1 MQRLSVNPL
10 LTPACLACCK
20 DQSQTPRATGSTRK
34 GPQVPLS
41 PSAFDAASPSGVL
54 SGCSSASLV
63 PLPPGLLR
71 TARSPHCP
79 SLGVFPLESIL
90 GQSPYF
96 LALQRVRGSH
106 PPSQAEQSEPLLGPG
121 LSLGL
126 LHPISG
132 EESESP
138 CFRSA
143 SRGHSSVGGRTEG
156 WAVQQGSRRRA
167 EWSQAPL
174 RGPVSHR
181 AWCPPLC
188 GPPAHLFC
196 ALVTC
201 ESSPSLGPHS
211 VLDTPWGPLLSCWHS
226 GSCSAG
232 PSVLGQASGVAR
244 TTSPPLP
251 HPIYL
256 EPPRAGAP
264 SKLGL
269 PRPLS

>member
-10 LTPACLACCK
+10 LTQACLARCK
-20 DQSQTPRATGSTRK
+20 DQSQTPRATGPTRK

-41 PSAFDAASPSGVL
+41 PSSVDAASPSGVL

-63 PLPPGLLR
+63 PLSPGLR
-71 TARSPHCP
+71 RAVCSPHCP
-79 SLGVFPLESIL
+79 SLGVFPFESIL
-90 GQSPYF
+90 GQSPSF

-126 LHPISG
+126 LPPIAG

-156 WAVQQGSRRRA
+156 WAVQQGSRSRE

-174 RGPVSHR
+174 R
-181 AWCPPLC
+181 CPPLC
-188 GPPAHLFC
+188 GPLAHLFC
-196 ALVTC
+196 ALVTY
-201 ESSPSLGPHS
+201 ESPPSLGPHS
-211 VLDTPWGPLLSCWHS
+211 VLDTPWGLPVKLLALRILQCRAKCPWTGLRGGQDHQSFPTPPHIPGAS
-226 GSCSAG
+226 RSPQQAG
-232 PSVLGQASGVAR
+232 LTPATVLGRVLRQ
-244 TTSPPLP
+244 T
-251 HPIYL
+251 
-256 EPPRAGAP
+256 
-264 SKLGL
+264 
-269 PRPLS
+269 

>member
-96 LALQRVRGSH
+96 LALQRVRGSTLL
-106 PPSQAEQSEPLLGPG
+106 PRLSNQNLCWVLVSPWGFSIPFQEKSQSLHVLDQLPEDTVLWEGGRRAGPCSRGPG
-121 LSLGL
+121 VGRSGLRLLSAALCLTGPGVL
-126 LHPISG
+126 PCVAPRPIS
-132 EESESP
+132 
-138 CFRSA
+138 
-143 SRGHSSVGGRTEG
+143 SV
-156 WAVQQGSRRRA
+156 
-167 EWSQAPL
+167 P
-174 RGPVSHR
+174 
-181 AWCPPLC
+181 
-188 GPPAHLFC
+188 
-196 ALVTC
+196 
-201 ESSPSLGPHS
+201 
-211 VLDTPWGPLLSCWHS
+211 
-226 GSCSAG
+226 
-232 PSVLGQASGVAR
+232 
-244 TTSPPLP
+244 
-251 HPIYL
+251 
-256 EPPRAGAP
+256 
-264 SKLGL
+264 
-269 PRPLS
+269 